1 MGEPPSGGKHG
12 VIGGIVVY
20 KMGQVLGMD
29 RPAAADGR
37 PLVEHSKRVL
47 MALHAII
54 EETGVLTRGETWN
67 ERLQRRPHIPHHAD
81 LYRVTAAEVSRVDV
95 DLHDS
100 GVIGI
105 ELAPGEIAAEQ
116 QQRVARHQGVV
127 TGRRPDDPGHANV
140 ERVVVF
146 DEILGPRRVRDRRL
160 QTIGEGHDLIM
171 GALTSRPT
179 IDRNP
184 RAGVQH
190 FRDAV
195 EIGVAGMDHRLRN
208 MHRKGGFVRGVG
220 LGDVDRQDQHGDA
233 TF

>member
-1 MGEPPSGGKHG
+1 
-12 VIGGIVVY
+12 
-20 KMGQVLGMD
+20 MGQVLGMD

-37 PLVEHSKRVL
+37 PLVELSKRVL
-47 MALHAII
+47 MALHAIV
-54 EETGVLTRGETWN
+54 EETGVLTGGETWN

-100 GVIGI
+100 GAIGI

-127 TGRRPDDPGHANV
+127 TGRRHDDPGHANV

-146 DEILGPRRVRDRRL
+146 EEILGPRRVRDRRL
-160 QTIGEGHDLIM
+160 QTIGQLHDLIM
-171 GALTSRPT
+171 GALTSRPA

-190 FRDAV
+190 FRDAF
-195 EIGVAGMDHRLRN
+195 EIGVAGMDHRLRDV
-208 MHRKGGFVRGVG
+208 HRKGGFVRGVG